1 MSILPMNS
9 YSPEGYCLGFSL
21 APGIGPL
28 KYQLLLKH
36 FGGQEEAFIA
46 SEQKL
51 IEVLGVSVASQF
63 VRFRDTFEPDTLMKK
78 YRQNNI
84 SIITQL
90 SPLYPRL
97 LHEISD
103 PPICLFA
110 LHKDNHPVTNADGV
124 HIAVVG
130 SRQHSTYGK
139 TTTYQIAFELA
150 EAGVT
155 IVSGLALGIDAIAHQ
170 AALDAKGSTIAVLG
184 CGVDIVYPPHNRG
197 LRDHII
203 ESGNTILSEFPP
215 GSQPTRGSFVVR
227 NRIVSGI
234 SKGVLITEGT
244 ERSGSLITARDAA
257 NQGRDVF
264 AIPGP
269 ITSATAQAPLILLKQ
284 GAKLVTSSA
293 DILGEYRMQDAVH
306 HQKVEARLSNEQQE
320 IYSTL
325 SIAPQ
330 FADEI
335 AIQLNWSIIRVMN
348 VVSILEIE
356 GVIGKDADG
365 RYAPILI

>member
-1 MSILPMNS
+1 
-9 YSPEGYCLGFSL
+9 
-21 APGIGPL
+21 
-28 KYQLLLKH
+28 
-36 FGGQEEAFIA
+36 
-46 SEQKL
+46 
-51 IEVLGVSVASQF
+51 
-63 VRFRDTFEPDTLMKK
+63 
-78 YRQNNI
+78 
-84 SIITQL
+84 
-90 SPLYPRL
+90 
-97 LHEISD
+97 
-103 PPICLFA
+103 
-110 LHKDNHPVTNADGV
+110 
-124 HIAVVG
+124 
-130 SRQHSTYGK
+130 
-139 TTTYQIAFELA
+139 
-150 EAGVT
+150 
-155 IVSGLALGIDAIAHQ
+155 LGIDAIAHQ
-170 AALDAKGSTIAVLG
+170 AALDAKGRTIAVLG

-197 LRDHII
+197 LRNQIV
-203 ESGNTILSEFPP
+203 ESGNTIISEFPP

-293 DILGEYRMQDAVH
+293 DILGEYRMQDAVR

-335 AIQLNWSIIRVMN
+335 AIQLNWSIIRVMS

-356 GVIGKDADG
+356 GVVGKDADG
-365 RYAPILI
+365 RYTPTSL

>member
-1 MSILPMNS
+1 MNS
-9 YSPEGYCLGFSL
+9 YSQEEYCLGFSL

-28 KYQLLLKH
+28 KYQLLLKR
-36 FGGQEEAFIA
+36 FARAKEAFIA
-46 SEQKL
+46 SEQEL
-51 IEVLGVSVASQF
+51 GDVLGASVANQF
-63 VRFRDTFEPDTLMKK
+63 VRFRGTFAPDTLLSDYKK
-78 YRQNNI
+78 NSITVI
-84 SIITQL
+84 SQF

-97 LHEISD
+97 LREISD

-124 HIAVVG
+124 HMAVVG
-130 SRQHSTYGK
+130 SRQHSAYGK
-139 TTTYQIAFELA
+139 TTTYQITFELA

-170 AALDAKGSTIAVLG
+170 AALDAKGRTIAVLG

-197 LRDHII
+197 LRNQII

-227 NRIVSGI
+227 NRIISGI

-284 GAKLVTSSA
+284 GAKLVTSSS
-293 DILGEYRMQDAVH
+293 DILVEYKLQDNAR
-306 HQKVEARLSNEQQE
+306 HQKVEARLSPEQQE
-320 IYSTL
+320 IYSVL
-325 SIAPQ
+325 SVAPQ

-356 GVIGKDADG
+356 GVVSKDADG
-365 RYAPILI
+365 RYTPTLS